1 MIFIGEGGGGGGG
14 GYLIIFFLK
23 ANKMAQ
29 FKKKMHPQLI
39 NMGLQ
44 KGMVYNIHTPKNI

>member
-14 GYLIIFFLK
+14 GYLIFFLCLAK
-23 ANKMAQ
+23 KMANC
-29 FKKKMHPQLI
+29 KNKMHPQLI